1 MTRKAINAGGAAAVG
16 PYSHAVEA
24 DDLLFLSGQV
34 PVDPAT
40 GMLAPDTIDEQT
52 AQCLKNLFAVLERAG
67 LTPDDVV
74 NVHVYLTDMGDF
86 QSMNEIYA
94 KHFSKPYPARTTIGV
109 ASLPR
114 GARVEIALTAKMRR

>member
-1 MTRKAINAGGAAAVG
+1 VTRKAINAGGAAAVG

-24 DDLLFLSGQV
+24 NDLLFLSGQV

-40 GMLAPDTIDEQT
+40 GMLAPDSIGEQT
-52 AQCLKNLFAVLERAG
+52 AQCFKNLFAVLESAG

-74 NVHVYLTDMGDF
+74 NVNVYLTDMGDF
-86 QSMNEIYA
+86 QAMNEAYG

-114 GARVEIALTAKMRR
+114 GAGIEIALTAGMRR